1 MSQHAFAAA
10 LLDPDLPAPAGLT
23 AWNGSDPA
31 QRFRVYRNNVIVSLI
46 DALADSF
53 EVTQELVGEEFF
65 RAMARLYAYAHPP
78 QSRLMAFYGAGFPD
92 FIESFPPAA
101 SLPYLADVARL
112 EYCRIVAYHAADVP
126 GVGTEEV
133 AAALA
138 DEAKLPTLGVTL
150 HPSLSVLAA
159 NTAVVSL
166 WAAHQGLQDL
176 AGVATDSDEAAVIL
190 RNGLDVEVL
199 PIPSAAAAFISEL
212 QSGARLGRAAAEAA
226 EIDPSFDLVG
236 ILGLLLQK
244 SAVTALK
251 PALPNASRSPT

>member
-1 MSQHAFAAA
+1 MSQSIFVAA
-10 LLDPDLPAPAGLT
+10 LLDPELPVPTGLAT
-23 AWNGSDPA
+23 WNGSDPA

-65 RAMARLYAYAHPP
+65 RAMARLYAYACPP

-112 EYCRIVAYHAADVP
+112 EYRRIVAYHAADVP
-126 GVGTEEV
+126 GVGAEAV

-138 DEAKLPTLGVTL
+138 DEATLPTLGMTL
-150 HPSLSVLAA
+150 HPSLSVLAS
-159 NTAVVSL
+159 TSAVVSL
-166 WAAHQGLQDL
+166 WAAHQGILDL
-176 AGVATDSDEAAVIL
+176 STVAPDAPETALIL
-190 RNGLDVEVL
+190 RHELDVEVL
-199 PIPSAAAAFISEL
+199 QIPAAVGAFLCEL
-212 QSGARLGRAAAEAA
+212 QAGSSFGRAAAEAMS
-226 EIDPSFDLVG
+226 IDADFDLVG

-244 SAVTALK
+244 SAITALN
-251 PALPNASRSPT
+251 PTRSPT